1 MREVG
6 QVRRPGG
13 GRWRLVVSLALKSL
27 LNRRLTA
34 GLTVLSVAVSVALVV
49 GVDRVRTETKASFA
63 RTISGADLIVGARG
77 GPLNLLLYSI
87 FRIGRTGDATSGISW
102 ESYQVLA
109 ARPEVAWTI
118 PLSLGDAHRGF
129 RVLGTNLD
137 YFTHYRFGRGQQI
150 AFATGRPF
158 ADAEDAVLGAE
169 VAAAL
174 GYRLGDAMV
183 VSHGLG
189 EVSFRHHDEAPFH
202 VVGVLARTGTPIDR
216 TVHITLAG
224 VERMHG
230 EPEGEDD
237 ASEHGGHSEAGDHA
251 SEHGGHSEA
260 DDHASEHGGHSE
272 ADDHASEH
280 GGHSEAGD
288 HAPDMISAFIVG
300 LKSRPLVFAFQ
311 RFVNEYRPEPLLAI
325 VPGVALR
332 QLWELV
338 AVVETAMLA
347 ISALVIV
354 AGLVGMLTML
364 LASVGERRRE
374 TAILRAVGAGPAL
387 VFGLLVVE
395 AVLLAAVAAIVGIL
409 GAHGALL
416 VGRGLVLE
424 NYGLALA
431 ASPPGGFELAVLA
444 GVALAAG
451 LVALLPA
458 WRVCRMSLADGLTVR
473 L

>member
-150 AFATGRPF
+150 AFATGQPF

-251 SEHGGHSEA
+251 
-260 DDHASEHGGHSE
+260 
-272 ADDHASEH
+272 
-280 GGHSEAGD
+280 
-288 HAPDMISAFIVG
+288 PDMISAFIVG
-300 LKSRPLVFAFQ
+300 LKSRPLLFAFQ

-338 AVVETAMLA
+338 AVIETAMLA

-364 LASVGERRRE
+364 LASLGERRRE

-387 VFGLLVVE
+387 VFGLLVAE

>member
-87 FRIGRTGDATSGISW
+87 FRIGRTGEATSGISW

-150 AFATGRPF
+150 AFATGQPF

-237 ASEHGGHSEAGDHA
+237 ASEHGGHSEAGDDA
-251 SEHGGHSEA
+251 SEH
-260 DDHASEHGGHSE
+260 DGHSE

-338 AVVETAMLA
+338 AVIETAMLA

-364 LASVGERRRE
+364 LASLGERRRE

-416 VGRGLVLE
+416 VGRGFVLE

>member
-150 AFATGRPF
+150 AFATGQPF

-169 VAAAL
+169 VAATL

-251 SEHGGHSEA
+251 SEHGEHSEA
-260 DDHASEHGGHSE
+260 D
-272 ADDHASEH
+272 
-280 GGHSEAGD
+280 D

-311 RFVNEYRPEPLLAI
+311 RFVNEYRPEPLLGI

-364 LASVGERRRE
+364 LASLGERRRE
-374 TAILRAVGAGPAL
+374 TAVLRAVGAGPGL

-416 VGRGLVLE
+416 VGRGFVLE
-424 NYGLALA
+424 SYGLALA